1 MKLKDNL
8 AKILIPILSILI
20 AFIAGGIIILC
31 LGKNPVEAYGYLFSG
46 AFGSGRKMG
55 QTLVIACPLIFTG
68 LAAAFA
74 YKCGVFN
81 LGGEGQFIMSA
92 VTSIFVSAKLGDAGM
107 GGLLVSLL
115 AGTVAGGIWGAI
127 PGILKIT
134 RGLVG
139 FLVGYETGS
148 PWAGVLA
155 GALSGIATNMIYAF
169 CTITLCAEQ
178 TVYGMAINIFAP
190 ALASF
195 IYRLSFSDTSTLIQG
210 VSMGIMPIPVL
221 SKIPVIFFQ
230 QSPLVYGA
238 YLLVAVT
245 AVFLNRTKAGLNFK
259 AVGEFPK
266 AAETLGINVVLQKY
280 IACII
285 CGALAGIG
293 GAYLTICYTST
304 YSEGI
309 VAGRGF
315 IALSAVIFGR
325 WMPTGVM
332 FACLLFGFCDAL
344 QIRLQLLSPSTP
356 YQILQMIP
364 YLCTL
369 FVLAFFGIKKSGP
382 KANGQ
387 PYYREER

>member
-1 MKLKDNL
+1 MSSFFTANFLVEL
-8 AKILIPILSILI
+8 LLSAVRMATPILLVALAETYSER
-20 AFIAGGIIILC
+20 AGMVNI
-31 LGKNPVEAYGYLFSG
+31 
-46 AFGSGRKMG
+46 
-55 QTLVIACPLIFTG
+55 G
-68 LAAAFA
+68 LD
-74 YKCGVFN
+74 G
-81 LGGEGQFIMSA
+81 IMS
-92 VTSIFVSAKLGDAGM
+92 I
-107 GGLLVSLL
+107 
-115 AGTVAGGIWGAI
+115 GA
-127 PGILKIT
+127 
-134 RGLVG
+134 LVG
-139 FLVGYETGS
+139 FLVGYRTGS
-148 PWAGVLA
+148 PWAGILA
-155 GALSGIATNMIYAF
+155 GAAAGILVNMIYAF

-210 VSMGIMPIPVL
+210 VSMEAFPIQVLSQIPVL
-221 SKIPVIFFQ
+221 GNILFN
-230 QSPLVYGA
+230 QSILVYAA
-238 YLLVAVT
+238 YLMVPVT
-245 AVFLNRTKAGLNFK
+245 SVFLNKTRAGLNFK

-266 AAETLGINVVLQKY
+266 AAETLGIHVVFQKY
-280 IACII
+280 IACIL
-285 CGALAGIG
+285 CGAMAGIG

-325 WMPTGVM
+325 WMPSGVLM
-332 FACLLFGFCDAL
+332 ACLLFGFCDAL
-344 QIRLQLLSPSTP
+344 QIRLQLISPSTP

>member
-1 MKLKDNL
+1 MNFLTEL
-8 AKILIPILSILI
+8 LLSTVRMATPIL
-20 AFIAGGIIILC
+20 
-31 LGKNPVEAYGYLFSG
+31 
-46 AFGSGRKMG
+46 
-55 QTLVIACPLIFTG
+55 LVA
-68 LAAAFA
+68 LAET
-74 YKCGVFN
+74 YS
-81 LGGEGQFIMSA
+81 ER
-92 VTSIFVSAKLGDAGM
+92 AGM
-107 GGLLVSLL
+107 VNIGLD
-115 AGTVAGGIWGAI
+115 GIMAIGA
-127 PGILKIT
+127 
-134 RGLVG
+134 LVG

-221 SKIPVIFFQ
+221 SKIPVIGSIFFQ

-332 FACLLFGFCDAL
+332 FACLL
-344 QIRLQLLSPSTP
+344 
-356 YQILQMIP
+356 
-364 YLCTL
+364 
-369 FVLAFFGIKKSGP
+369 LASVMRCRS
-382 KANGQ
+382 A
-387 PYYREER
+387 YSC

>member
-1 MKLKDNL
+1 MDAFFNL
-8 AKILIPILSILI
+8 NFFVELLLSTVRMATPILFAALAETYSER
-20 AFIAGGIIILC
+20 AG
-31 LGKNPVEAYGYLFSG
+31 
-46 AFGSGRKMG
+46 
-55 QTLVIACPLIFTG
+55 LVNIG
-68 LAAAFA
+68 LD
-74 YKCGVFN
+74 G
-81 LGGEGQFIMSA
+81 IMSFGA
-92 VTSIFVSAKLGDAGM
+92 
-107 GGLLVSLL
+107 L
-115 AGTVAGGIWGAI
+115 AGFLI
-127 PGILKIT
+127 
-134 RGLVG
+134 G
-139 FLVGYETGS
+139 FRTGS
-148 PWAGVLA
+148 PMAGIAA
-155 GALSGIATNMIYAF
+155 GALSGIAINMIYAF
-169 CTITLCAEQ
+169 CTIKLCAPQ
-178 TVYGMAINIFAP
+178 IVYGMAINIFAP

-195 IYRLSFSDTSTLIQG
+195 LYRLSFSDTSTLIQG
-210 VSMGIMPIPVL
+210 VSMKAVPLPVL
-221 SKIPVIFFQ
+221 GNIPVIGPVFFNHI
-230 QSPLVYGA
+230 PLVYIA
-238 YLLVAVT
+238 YLLVPVT

-325 WMPTGVM
+325 WMPAGVLL
-332 FACLLFGFCDAL
+332 ACLLFGFCDAL

>member
-1 MKLKDNL
+1 MSSFFTANFLVEL
-8 AKILIPILSILI
+8 LLSAVRMATPILLVALAETYSER
-20 AFIAGGIIILC
+20 AGMVNI
-31 LGKNPVEAYGYLFSG
+31 
-46 AFGSGRKMG
+46 
-55 QTLVIACPLIFTG
+55 G
-68 LAAAFA
+68 LD
-74 YKCGVFN
+74 G
-81 LGGEGQFIMSA
+81 IMS
-92 VTSIFVSAKLGDAGM
+92 I
-107 GGLLVSLL
+107 
-115 AGTVAGGIWGAI
+115 GA
-127 PGILKIT
+127 
-134 RGLVG
+134 LVG
-139 FLVGYETGS
+139 FLVGDRTGS
-148 PWAGVLA
+148 PWAGTLA
-155 GALSGIATNMIYAF
+155 GAAAGILVNMIYAF

-210 VSMGIMPIPVL
+210 VSMEAFSIPVL
-221 SKIPVIFFQ
+221 SQIPVLGNILFN
-230 QSPLVYGA
+230 QSILVYAA
-238 YLLVAVT
+238 YLMVPVT
-245 AVFLNRTKAGLNFK
+245 SVFLNKTRAGLNFK

-266 AAETLGINVVLQKY
+266 AAETLGIHVVFQKY
-280 IACII
+280 IACIL
-285 CGALAGIG
+285 CGAMAGIG

-325 WMPTGVM
+325 WMPSGVLM
-332 FACLLFGFCDAL
+332 ACLLFGFCDAL
-344 QIRLQLLSPSTP
+344 QIRLQLISPSTP

>member
-1 MKLKDNL
+1 
-8 AKILIPILSILI
+8 
-20 AFIAGGIIILC
+20 
-31 LGKNPVEAYGYLFSG
+31 
-46 AFGSGRKMG
+46 
-55 QTLVIACPLIFTG
+55 
-68 LAAAFA
+68 
-74 YKCGVFN
+74 
-81 LGGEGQFIMSA
+81 
-92 VTSIFVSAKLGDAGM
+92 
-107 GGLLVSLL
+107 
-115 AGTVAGGIWGAI
+115 
-127 PGILKIT
+127 
-134 RGLVG
+134 
-139 FLVGYETGS
+139 
-148 PWAGVLA
+148 
-155 GALSGIATNMIYAF
+155 MIYAF

-210 VSMGIMPIPVL
+210 VSMEAFPIPVL
-221 SKIPVIFFQ
+221 SQIPVLGNILFN
-230 QSPLVYGA
+230 QSILVYAA
-238 YLLVAVT
+238 YLMVPVT
-245 AVFLNRTKAGLNFK
+245 SVFLNKTRAGLNFK

-266 AAETLGINVVLQKY
+266 AAETLGIHVVFQKY
-280 IACII
+280 IACIL
-285 CGALAGIG
+285 CGAMAGIG

-325 WMPTGVM
+325 WMPSGVLM
-332 FACLLFGFCDAL
+332 ACLLFGFCDAL
-344 QIRLQLLSPSTP
+344 QIRLQLISPSTP

>member
-1 MKLKDNL
+1 MGHINGFAVPD
-8 AKILIPILSILI
+8 
-20 AFIAGGIIILC
+20 
-31 LGKNPVEAYGYLFSG
+31 
-46 AFGSGRKMG
+46 GS
-55 QTLVIACPLIFTG
+55 L
-68 LAAAFA
+68 
-74 YKCGVFN
+74 N
-81 LGGEGQFIMSA
+81 S
-92 VTSIFVSAKLGDAGM
+92 
-107 GGLLVSLL
+107 
-115 AGTVAGGIWGAI
+115 VAN
-127 PGILKIT
+127 
-134 RGLVG
+134 VG
-139 FLVGYETGS
+139 F
-148 PWAGVLA
+148 P
-155 GALSGIATNMIYAF
+155 LS
-169 CTITLCAEQ
+169 
-178 TVYGMAINIFAP
+178 
-190 ALASF
+190 
-195 IYRLSFSDTSTLIQG
+195 
-210 VSMGIMPIPVL
+210 
-221 SKIPVIFFQ
+221 
-230 QSPLVYGA
+230 
-238 YLLVAVT
+238 
-245 AVFLNRTKAGLNFK
+245 
-259 AVGEFPK
+259 

-315 IALSAVIFGR
+315 IALSA
-325 WMPTGVM
+325 VM

>member
-1 MKLKDNL
+1 MSSFFTANFLVEL
-8 AKILIPILSILI
+8 LLSAVRMATPILLVALAETYSER
-20 AFIAGGIIILC
+20 AGMVNI
-31 LGKNPVEAYGYLFSG
+31 
-46 AFGSGRKMG
+46 
-55 QTLVIACPLIFTG
+55 G
-68 LAAAFA
+68 LD
-74 YKCGVFN
+74 G
-81 LGGEGQFIMSA
+81 IMS
-92 VTSIFVSAKLGDAGM
+92 I
-107 GGLLVSLL
+107 
-115 AGTVAGGIWGAI
+115 GA
-127 PGILKIT
+127 
-134 RGLVG
+134 LVG
-139 FLVGYETGS
+139 FLVGYRTGS
-148 PWAGVLA
+148 PWAGILA
-155 GALSGIATNMIYAF
+155 GAAAGILVNMIYAF

-210 VSMGIMPIPVL
+210 VSMEAFPIPVL
-221 SKIPVIFFQ
+221 SQIPVLGNILFN
-230 QSPLVYGA
+230 QSILVYAA
-238 YLLVAVT
+238 YLMVPVT
-245 AVFLNRTKAGLNFK
+245 SVFLNKTRAGLNFK

-266 AAETLGINVVLQKY
+266 AAETLGIHVVFQKY
-280 IACII
+280 IACIL
-285 CGALAGIG
+285 CGAMAGIG

-325 WMPTGVM
+325 WMPSGVLM
-332 FACLLFGFCDAL
+332 ACLLFGFCDAL
-344 QIRLQLLSPSTP
+344 QIRLQLISPSTP

>member
-1 MKLKDNL
+1 MSSFFTANFLVEL
-8 AKILIPILSILI
+8 LLSAVRMATPILLVALAETYSER
-20 AFIAGGIIILC
+20 AGMVNI
-31 LGKNPVEAYGYLFSG
+31 
-46 AFGSGRKMG
+46 
-55 QTLVIACPLIFTG
+55 G
-68 LAAAFA
+68 LD
-74 YKCGVFN
+74 G
-81 LGGEGQFIMSA
+81 IMS
-92 VTSIFVSAKLGDAGM
+92 I
-107 GGLLVSLL
+107 
-115 AGTVAGGIWGAI
+115 GA
-127 PGILKIT
+127 
-134 RGLVG
+134 LVG
-139 FLVGYETGS
+139 FLVGYRTGS
-148 PWAGVLA
+148 PWAGILA
-155 GALSGIATNMIYAF
+155 GAAAGILVNMIYAF

-210 VSMGIMPIPVL
+210 VSMEAFPIPVL
-221 SKIPVIFFQ
+221 SQIPVLGNILFN
-230 QSPLVYGA
+230 QSILVYAA
-238 YLLVAVT
+238 YLMVPVT
-245 AVFLNRTKAGLNFK
+245 SVFLNKTRAGLNFK

-266 AAETLGINVVLQKY
+266 AAETLGIHVVFQKY
-280 IACII
+280 IACIL
-285 CGALAGIG
+285 CGAMAGIG

-325 WMPTGVM
+325 WMPSGVLM
-332 FACLLFGFCDAL
+332 ACLLFGFCDAL
-344 QIRLQLLSPSTP
+344 QIRLQLISPSTP
-356 YQILQMIP
+356 YQNLQMIP

>member
-1 MKLKDNL
+1 MEAFFNL
-8 AKILIPILSILI
+8 NFLVELLLSTVRMATPILLVALAETYSER
-20 AFIAGGIIILC
+20 AG
-31 LGKNPVEAYGYLFSG
+31 
-46 AFGSGRKMG
+46 
-55 QTLVIACPLIFTG
+55 LVNIG
-68 LAAAFA
+68 LD
-74 YKCGVFN
+74 G
-81 LGGEGQFIMSA
+81 IMS
-92 VTSIFVSAKLGDAGM
+92 LGA
-107 GGLLVSLL
+107 L
-115 AGTVAGGIWGAI
+115 T
-127 PGILKIT
+127 
-134 RGLVG
+134 G
-139 FLVGYETGS
+139 FLIGFRTGS
-148 PWAGVLA
+148 PGLGIAA
-155 GALSGIATNMIYAF
+155 GALSGIAVNMIYAF
-169 CTITLCAEQ
+169 CTIKLCAPQ
-178 TVYGMAINIFAP
+178 IVYGMAINIFAP

-210 VSMGIMPIPVL
+210 VSMKAMPIPVL
-221 SKIPVIFFQ
+221 SRLPVIGPVLFNHI
-230 QSPLVYGA
+230 PLVYMA
-238 YLLVAVT
+238 YLLVPVT

-266 AAETLGINVVLQKY
+266 AAETLGIHVVLQKY

-325 WMPTGVM
+325 WMPTGVLL
-332 FACLLFGFCDAL
+332 ACLLFGFCDAL

-356 YQILQMIP
+356 YQMLQMIP